1 MPFLADRVHELAT
14 VDDLK
19 LLTVGVD
26 RLEKW
31 WKPGLLCIGD
41 AAHTMSPIGG
51 VGVNIA
57 VQDAVAASNILAG
70 PLKEGRL
77 KDSDLAAVQERRRWP
92 VRATQAIQVF
102 LQNRMIAPTLAGTRP
117 LRPPWPARLLNA
129 VPFLRRIP
137 ARVLGMGVQPEHVK
151 TKAAYHVL
159 EARTWQ
165 LTVMRAYDALAARQ
179 DAARSGRGLTR
190 YLTLRRPWRG
200 GRRGPATRRDRP
212 AACPSPRR

>member
-1 MPFLADRVHELAT
+1 MGRFDSGSILVMLDRGDYWQCAYVIPKGSAETVKAAGIEKFRARIVQLMPFLADRMHELAT

-41 AAHTMSPIGG
+41 AAHTMSPLGG

-57 VQDAVAASNILAG
+57 VQDAVAAANILAG

-77 KDSDLAAVQERRRWP
+77 KDSDLQAVQERRRWP

-102 LQNRMIAPTLAGTRP
+102 LQNYIIAPTLAGTGP
-117 LRPPWPARLLNA
+117 LRPPWPVRLFNVL
-129 VPFLRRIP
+129 PFLRRIP
-137 ARVLGMGVQPEHVK
+137 ARVMGMGVQPEHVK
-151 TKAAYHVL
+151 TKAA
-159 EARTWQ
+159 
-165 LTVMRAYDALAARQ
+165 
-179 DAARSGRGLTR
+179 
-190 YLTLRRPWRG
+190 
-200 GRRGPATRRDRP
+200 
-212 AACPSPRR
+212 